1 MGKYEDVDEEG
12 VWAPGVPTVTTVLI
26 GGVGG
31 AEEEEAKVLS
41 WKAVG
46 DCGGVGTLMV
56 VPMFMAAGEEGLDPG
71 AEAIEEA

>member
-1 MGKYEDVDEEG
+1 MEDEG
-12 VWAPGVPTVTTVLI
+12 VWAPGVPTVMTVLI

-31 AEEEEAKVLS
+31 AEEEEVAKVLS
-41 WKAVG
+41 WNAVG

-56 VPMFMAAGEEGLDPG
+56 EPMFMDAGEEGLDPG